1 MNALRTIVTVIGIG
15 CLGLGVLAML
25 SGGGTVEHVAVL
37 GQSLVIAGAI
47 LLAGALISAAIA
59 SNNRNL

>member
-15 CLGLGVLAML
+15 CLGLGVLAVL
-25 SGGGTVEHVAVL
+25 SGGGTTEQVAVL

-59 SNNRNL
+59 GNNRNM